1 MIAYTEN
8 PKEVKK
14 KYILLIIKISKVER
28 HDYIKF
34 NYISN

>member
-14 KYILLIIKISKVER
+14 KYILLIIKISKVE
-28 HDYIKF
+28 DTI
-34 NYISN
+34 I